1 MRLAW
6 RLSSKTNKQ
15 TKIIT
20 NIAAFFVIFIIVNFY
35 INFNSLKEESL
46 ICPVTGATSCLVPLT
61 VTEFL

>member
-35 INFNSLKEESL
+35 ITVLKRKAL
-46 ICPVTGATSCLVPLT
+46 YVQ
-61 VTEFL
+61 